1 MAVLYLKASC
11 MGRQT
16 DYEPRGID
24 EQIDAIDESGLL

>member
-1 MAVLYLKASC
+1 

>member
-1 MAVLYLKASC
+1 

-24 EQIDAIDESGLL
+24 EQIDEIDESGLL